1 MNGDKRKNLGL
12 FFGDIFLFVAAAIII
27 LCTPSL
33 LVVADLKGGKY
44 ESKNVEEIR

>member
-1 MNGDKRKNLGL
+1 MEIRERIQAYFLVIYFCLLLRQSL
-12 FFGDIFLFVAAAIII
+12 FYV
-27 LCTPSL
+27 PSL